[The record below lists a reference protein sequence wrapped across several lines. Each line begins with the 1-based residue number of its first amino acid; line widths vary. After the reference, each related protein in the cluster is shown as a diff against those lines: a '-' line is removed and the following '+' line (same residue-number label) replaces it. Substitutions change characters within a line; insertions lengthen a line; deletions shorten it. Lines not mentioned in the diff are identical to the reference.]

1 MNKTLKVYDENGNI
15 NKELVDFCHR
25 NPIIQN
31 LKNELIREFSSI
43 WAIGL
48 FNKIDDEFEDYF
60 RRGAYELM
68 HQHYEDGVP
77 LSIAC
82 SICMT
87 YIIDNFKIIRTNL
100 YRYCIDQLYNKKDSS
115 LESSNNNI
123 KDPPI
128 PVIR

>member
-1 MNKTLKVYDENGNI
+1 MKKTLKIYNEDGDI

-25 NPIIQN
+25 NPVIQN

-60 RRGAYELM
+60 RKGAYELM
-68 HQHYEDGVP
+68 CQHCEDEVP
-77 LSIAC
+77 LSVAC

-87 YIIDNFKIIRTNL
+87 YIIDNFKVIRTNL
-100 YRYCIDQLYNKKDSS
+100 YKYCIDQMYNKKDSS
-115 LESSNNNI
+115 LESSNNDI

>member
-1 MNKTLKVYDENGNI
+1 MNKTLKVYDEDGNI

-48 FNKIDDEFEDYF
+48 FNKIDDEFKGYF

-68 HQHYEDGVP
+68 CQYYEDEVP
-77 LSIAC
+77 LSVAC
-82 SICMT
+82 SICMGK
-87 YIIDNFKIIRTNL
+87 IIDNFKIIRTNL
-100 YRYCIDQLYNKKDSS
+100 YRYCIDQMYNKKDSS
-115 LESSNNNI
+115 LESSNDAI
-123 KDPPI
+123 KDPCI